1 MRQLAK
7 NLNMAKTN
15 RRRRSIEFFEMWKD
29 MPNTPENKEER
40 AQLLDMYQEALKAEV
55 IFAKLRIKRN
65 RKKKEKKQESKIA
78 VPNPGLPKE
87 WLEIKKEN
95 QE

>member
-1 MRQLAK
+1 
-7 NLNMAKTN
+7 
-15 RRRRSIEFFEMWKD
+15 

>member
-1 MRQLAK
+1 
-7 NLNMAKTN
+7 MAKTN

-78 VPNPGLPKE
+78 APNPGLPKE
-87 WLEIKKEN
+87 WLEIKKEK